1 MRWHTE
7 TWRGT
12 RHSTRPHR
20 QRTQR
25 ASAWR
30 HLLVSFLPGKAL
42 FAAPGAHAW
51 TVPFGTGGRRVR
63 ILGPQDP
70 MSTLEHWPKV
80 KRVLE
85 GALARTDAELPAYL
99 EETCGTDAALRAQV
113 EHLLA
118 ARDRARTFLET
129 PAAMLLAP
137 RAVPEDLSG
146 CAIGAYQVVSRLG
159 SGGMGDVY
167 LGHDSRLDRP
177 VAIKFLSPELAV
189 DRSRLRRFHQEA
201 KAASSV

>member
-42 FAAPGAHAW
+42 FAPPGAHAW

-63 ILGPQDP
+63 ILGPSGP
-70 MSTLEHWPKV
+70 HEHVGTLA
-80 KRVLE
+80 E
-85 GALARTDAELPAYL
+85 GKAGAGRSARAYRR
-99 EETCGTDAALRAQV
+99 RA
-113 EHLLA
+113 
-118 ARDRARTFLET
+118 
-129 PAAMLLAP
+129 P
-137 RAVPEDLSG
+137 G
-146 CAIGAYQVVSRLG
+146 VSR
-159 SGGMGDVY
+159 GDLWY
-167 LGHDSRLDRP
+167 
-177 VAIKFLSPELAV
+177 
-189 DRSRLRRFHQEA
+189 RRGAQ
-201 KAASSV
+201 